1 MKQTD
6 RNQSRNEGE
15 GSRTA
20 ARAYNEAQQKFV
32 KSGKV
37 EKAAKDAEKAIDGP
51 EAKEMKK
58 AEKEGLK
65 HARH

>member
-1 MKQTD
+1 MKNTD
-6 RNQSRNEGE
+6 LTPKNEGE

-20 ARAYNEAQQKFV
+20 AKAYNDAQQKFV

-37 EKAAKDAEKAIDGP
+37 DEAAKDAEKAVEGP
-51 EAKEMKK
+51 EGEEMKK

>member
-1 MKQTD
+1 MKTTE

-15 GSRTA
+15 GNRTA

-51 EAKEMKK
+51 EAKELEK